1 MVWFPL
7 LRLEEVVAFAR
18 CAAAAIVTAGRLAAT
33 AMLALAVKNLRRD
46 VTSSVEVISSLTGSS
61 SACGQDVLVTLGHP
75 VAYVVGN
82 NVTELR
88 AGAEVFIG
96 PSAGRQ
102 LSFDTARNHRR
113 GAVTV
118 SRLRSAGGK

>member
-1 MVWFPL
+1 MVCFPL
-7 LRLEEVVAFAR
+7 LWVEEVVAFVC
-18 CAAAAIVTAGRLAAT
+18 CAVAAIATAGRLAAT

-46 VTSSVEVISSLTGSS
+46 VTSSIEVVSSFIGSS
-61 SACGQDVLVTLGHP
+61 PICGQDVLVTLDHH

-82 NVTELR
+82 NITELR
-88 AGAEVFIG
+88 AGTAVFMC
-96 PSAGRQ
+96 PSARRQ

-118 SRLRSAGGK
+118 SRFRSAGGK